1 MSGNKKV
8 AKVTTNNKAWRR
20 DMKLARFAYQGTTW
34 LGQVNTDTDSIDG
47 LIEESGDE
55 DLAIRFMTATPEQQ
69 REASVKITLPLS
81 DVQLLPPIRRPS
93 KNIICIGKNYAAHA
107 AEFSG
112 SGYDSSSKS
121 KDDVIPDSLIAFSKS
136 PGTMIG
142 AFDEI
147 LPPWNLSLQIDYEA
161 ELGVIIGRDGRDIS
175 RENVYDY
182 IWGYTIINDVTAR
195 DLQSQ
200 HQQWLIGKSMD
211 TFCPIGPWI
220 VSADEVDPTDL
231 DISCWVNDEL
241 RQQANT
247 RDLIFDIPSI
257 VSTVSGGMTLRAGD
271 IISTGTPAGVGI
283 GFNPPKFLKAGD
295 NVRIAIKSIGEINNT
310 LR

>member
-1 MSGNKKV
+1 MFGNEKV
-8 AKVTTNNKAWRR
+8 ATVTTNNKAWGR
-20 DMKLARFAYQGTTW
+20 DMKLARFAYQDTTW
-34 LGQVNTDTDSIDG
+34 LGQANTDTDSIDG

-55 DLAIRFMTATPEQQ
+55 DFAIRFMTATPEQQ
-69 REASVKITLPLS
+69 REASVKINLPLR

-112 SGYDSSSKS
+112 SGYDSSSKN
-121 KDDVIPDSLIAFSKS
+121 KDDVVPDALIAFSKA

-142 AFDEI
+142 AFDDI

-175 RENVYDY
+175 RENAYDY

-220 VSADEVDPTDL
+220 VSADEVDPANL

-241 RQQANT
+241 RQHANT
-247 RDLIFDIPSI
+247 RDLVFDIPSI

-295 NVRIAIKSIGEINNT
+295 NVRIAIESIGEIKNT